1 MKTKIKKIF
10 TRKNFI
16 WIALLLIIIVSLI
29 MLFINFNKDKYI
41 INKHDMYY
49 YIMDVK
55 FELQGKIKLDRN
67 KEITQLTVDD
77 DSFDLSSA
85 PLYYKDDAR
94 TLFPKNMNVIFP
106 TTGKQKKANY
116 YTTVYNEVGD
126 LFLKDRSYHKLISN
140 AIMYDGKDLYYLID
154 KCTVSFDD
162 KKIELNPM
170 SYVIVDVLNDA
181 IYIYNYDKDEILHFT
196 NSKSNVIIST
206 ENYSINATLD
216 ILYYN
221 GGSRLLIRNVDQLS
235 NIK

>member
-1 MKTKIKKIF
+1 MKIKIKKIF
-10 TRKNFI
+10 TKKNSI
-16 WIALLLIIIVSLI
+16 WIALLLIVVISLI
-29 MLFINFNKDKYI
+29 MFFLNLNKDKYI

-55 FELQGKIKLDRN
+55 FDLKGKIELNRD
-67 KEITQLTVDD
+67 KEITQLTIDD
-77 DSFDLSSA
+77 ESFVLSSA
-85 PLYYKDDAR
+85 PLYYKDEVK
-94 TLFPKNMNVIFP
+94 TLFPKNMSVIFP
-106 TTGKQKKANY
+106 LTGKQKKANY
-116 YTTVYNEVGD
+116 YTTIYNEVGE
-126 LFLKDRSYHKLISN
+126 LFLKDRNYNKLINN
-140 AIMYDGKDLYYLID
+140 AIMYDGKDLYYLVD
-154 KCTVSFDD
+154 KSFVSFDD

-170 SYVIVDVLNDA
+170 SYVIVDVLNDS

-216 ILYYN
+216 VLNYN